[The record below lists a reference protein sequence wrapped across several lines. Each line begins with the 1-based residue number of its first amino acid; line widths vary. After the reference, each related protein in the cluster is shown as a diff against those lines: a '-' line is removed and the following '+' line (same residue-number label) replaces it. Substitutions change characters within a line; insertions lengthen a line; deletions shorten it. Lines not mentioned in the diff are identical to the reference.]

1 MKISDLNP
9 DQRALVRW
17 LASGL
22 QIDEVRNL
30 HGDAGF
36 LLSNMIAKFSLAAS
50 SYRLSQGAVRELAT
64 QQIDLRDTYKRSRF
78 YGKHSLFMYEHA
90 VPCSLVRRKLLE
102 INPTIQSVLGILT
115 SAGPVVMVLRTE
127 DQQLRDSGLLRSMPE
142 GWQWGDDPLA
152 RYRQSGIVLSRRNLN
167 VTGQI
172 ER

>member
-1 MKISDLNP
+1 LRISDLNA
-9 DQRALVRW
+9 DQRALLRW
-17 LASGL
+17 LVAGL

-50 SYRLSQGAVRELAT
+50 AYRLSQGAVRELTA

-78 YGKHSLFMYEHA
+78 YGKNSLFMYEHA

-102 INPTIQSVLGILT
+102 INPTLQSVLQILS

-127 DQQLRDSGLLRSMPE
+127 DQQLRDSGLLRSMPQ

-152 RYRQSGIVLSRRNLN
+152 RYRASGIALSRRDLK

>member
-1 MKISDLNP
+1 MNFSDLNP

-17 LASGL
+17 LVAGL

-50 SYRLSQGAVRELAT
+50 TYRLSIGAVRELT
-64 QQIDLRDTYKRSRF
+64 KQQCDLSDTHRRSRF
-78 YGKHSLFMYEHA
+78 YGKKSMFMYEHA
-90 VPCSLVRRKLLE
+90 VPCSLVRQKLLE
-102 INPTIQSVLGILT
+102 VNPTLQSVMRTLN

-127 DQQLRDSGLLRSMPE
+127 DQKLRENGLLRSMPL
-142 GWQWGDDPLA
+142 GWKWGDDPLA
-152 RYRQSGIVLSRRNLN
+152 RYRSSGIALSQRRLK
-167 VTGQI
+167 VTGKI